1 MTTRRRFLKAAAAGA
16 AIGGFPAIIRKANA
30 AEPVTFTTPFGF
42 DPTFIDIMNAQSGG
56 HFARE
61 GLDVKVIGPP
71 GNAQAFTLMAAGQ
84 AQFSYIA
91 SIDFIRVVATHDL
104 PFYGFATIDQR
115 IGFQIVS
122 LKEKPVRSGADL
134 KGKTVG
140 VLSVGGLSEL
150 LIQVAMAKGGVAKNE
165 TQIVVAGNSPGEVE
179 LIRKGRLDCF
189 ICNFPLAVTLQRM
202 GEPLDYLD
210 IDTVIPAP
218 GLLYFC
224 TRETAETKPDLV
236 LRLLRAVK
244 ASVLEIIDE
253 PLAPIFRRAAKDFE
267 ISRMNDL
274 DTLVAVQQEV
284 TKHQWLV
291 DGREN
296 LLRNEPRLWQSAV
309 DGLRAIGVA
318 DVKDPTTLYTNK
330 FVDQVMK
337 A

>member
-1 MTTRRRFLKAAAAGA
+1 MTTRRHFLKTAAAGA
-16 AIGGFPAIIRKANA
+16 AITGFPAIIRKAGA

-42 DPTFIDIMNAQSGG
+42 DATFIDVMNAHSGG

-61 GLDVKVIGPP
+61 ALDVKVIGPP

-91 SIDFIRVVATHDL
+91 SIDFIRAVATRDA
-104 PFYGFATIDQR
+104 PFYGFATMAQR

-134 KGKTVG
+134 KGKTIG

-150 LIQVAMAKGGVAKNE
+150 LIQVAMAKGGVAKGEAN
-165 TQIVVAGNSPGEVE
+165 IVVAGNSPGEIE

-189 ICNFPLAVTLQRM
+189 ICNFPLAITIQRL
-202 GEPLDYLD
+202 GEKVEYLD
-210 IDTVIPAP
+210 IDTIIPAP
-218 GLLYFC
+218 GLLHFC

-236 LRLLRAVK
+236 LRMLRAIRG
-244 ASVLEIIDE
+244 SVLELIAE

-267 ISRMNDL
+267 IPRINDI

-291 DGREN
+291 DGKEN
-296 LLRNEPRLWQSAV
+296 LLRNQPRLWQSAV

-318 DVKDPTTLYTNK
+318 DVKDPATLYTNK

>member
-1 MTTRRRFLKAAAAGA
+1 MTTRRRLLAAAAAGA
-16 AIGGFPAIIRKANA
+16 AIAGFPAIIRKAGA

-42 DPTFIDIMNAQSGG
+42 DPTFIDVMNAQSGG

-61 GLDVKVIGPP
+61 GLDVTVIGPP
-71 GNAQAFTLMAAGQ
+71 GNAQAFQLMAAGQ

-91 SIDFIRVVATHDL
+91 SIDFIRAVASRDA

-122 LKEKPVRSGADL
+122 LKEKPVRTGADL
-134 KGKTVG
+134 KGKTIG

-150 LIQVAMAKGGVAKNE
+150 LVQVAMAKGGVAKSEAN
-165 TQIVVAGNSPGEVE
+165 IVVAGNSPGEVE

-224 TRETAETKPDLV
+224 TRATAETKPDLV

-244 ASVLEIIDE
+244 ASVIEIIE
-253 PLAPIFRRAAKDFE
+253 QPLEPIFRRAAKDFE
-267 ISRMNDL
+267 ISRINDL
-274 DTLVAVQQEV
+274 GTLVAVQQEV
-284 TKHQWLV
+284 TKHQWIV

-296 LLRNEPRLWQSAV
+296 LLRNQPRLWQSAA
-309 DGLRAIGVA
+309 DALREVGVA
-318 DVKDPTTLYTNK
+318 DVKDPATLYTNT